1 MQFQVHKFRKFQ
13 TKYQNEGM
21 LQALSYNNNDAVVF
35 RNNYFVYFPPT
46 ICIHRMQSK
55 RDIRLQ
61 WYPLNWTK
69 IKRMKW
75 LLM

>member
-21 LQALSYNNNDAVVF
+21 LQTLSYNNDAVVF
-35 RNNYFVYFPPT
+35 RNNYFVYFSPT

-55 RDIRLQ
+55 RI
-61 WYPLNWTK
+61 
-69 IKRMKW
+69 
-75 LLM
+75 